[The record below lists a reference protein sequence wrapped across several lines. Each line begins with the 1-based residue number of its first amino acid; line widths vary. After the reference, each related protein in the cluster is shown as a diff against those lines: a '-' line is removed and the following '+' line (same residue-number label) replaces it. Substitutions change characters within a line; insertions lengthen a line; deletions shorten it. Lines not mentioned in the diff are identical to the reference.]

1 MNLVREYVS
10 CMDEMSQ
17 IHDISMQKIKFLGK
31 LQEHYMGIERFV
43 RGNLIEEIDDAIK
56 QIMKDNESLPQLV
69 NDLKSSLDVVTVS
82 GPYIQSLS

>member
-17 IHDISMQKIKFLGK
+17 IHDISMQKIKFLGE
-31 LQEHYMGIERFV
+31 LREQYMGSVIMT
-43 RGNLIEEIDDAIK
+43 EEIDGAIK
-56 QIMKDNESLPQLV
+56 QIRKDNESLPRLV